1 MFTWSSRKN
10 RIIDNLTTIVQY
22 KNSLLD
28 VKDKEIENLKDMIH
42 NRDKLIGVQEQ
53 QLESARRINAEHQKL
68 NGQLQTRL
76 TDLENNIEL
85 LINNLSNTKKK
96 QIGL

>member
-1 MFTWSSRKN
+1 MFIWLSRKDR
-10 RIIDNLTTIVQY
+10 RIANLKAMIRRRDEKIDA
-22 KNSLLD
+22 LLR
-28 VKDKEIENLKDMIH
+28 KIEYQDKEIEVAAM
-42 NRDKLIGVQEQ
+42 
-53 QLESARRINAEHQKL
+53 INAEHQKT

-85 LINNLSNTKKK
+85 LINNLSAQKKK